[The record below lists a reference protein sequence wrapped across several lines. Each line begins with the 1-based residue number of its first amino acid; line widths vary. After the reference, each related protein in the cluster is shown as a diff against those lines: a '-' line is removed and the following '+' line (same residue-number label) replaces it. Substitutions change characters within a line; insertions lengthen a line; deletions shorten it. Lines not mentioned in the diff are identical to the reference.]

1 MIEGTIGID
10 SSPAP
15 VSVILIAYNEAE
27 VIEKEVEGFYREVV
41 EKLPGSEL
49 IVAEDGSTDGTGEIL
64 RELAVRLPIRLVQG
78 RERKGYKQ
86 ALLDA
91 LQLPRHEW
99 VLFSDTG
106 GKFYPQNFW
115 KLEKYRDRADLIIG
129 VKRNRRDQY
138 YRRVITQVFNFL
150 VRSYFKVGVSDIDS
164 GFRIFPRQLALQ
176 AAAKP
181 LIFNDLITSE
191 FTLRM
196 LGLGAR
202 LAEVPIDYHLRQGK
216 SRGMPP
222 GKIPRVVMRTL
233 FSFPRLKKELQQAGR
248 GKPLQ
253 IS

>member
-106 GKFYPQNFW
+106 EVLSAKF
-115 KLEKYRDRADLIIG
+115 LEIG
-129 VKRNRRDQY
+129 EVSRPRRPDH
-138 YRRVITQVFNFL
+138 RGE
-150 VRSYFKVGVSDIDS
+150 KKP
-164 GFRIFPRQLALQ
+164 PR
-176 AAAKP
+176 
-181 LIFNDLITSE
+181 
-191 FTLRM
+191 
-196 LGLGAR
+196 
-202 LAEVPIDYHLRQGK
+202 PILSPGDHQG
-216 SRGMPP
+216 
-222 GKIPRVVMRTL
+222 I
-233 FSFPRLKKELQQAGR
+233 
-248 GKPLQ
+248 
-253 IS
+253 